1 MADPATP
8 TVVYCQRDEMG
19 REVRTFAGVLANE
32 RQTACQ
38 VAASDEMVV
47 ADSSV
52 LWPGMAV
59 CCFGVAEG
67 TYIIA
72 IKDDTHVILSTDATE
87 TATGLTA
94 IFKAFN
100 PCPVSRAGDRGWWR
114 NIISGAAN
122 SVPFY
127 GASATGALTPGG
139 TLSDKG
145 IALIPSFTPAS
156 GNYQGLLKITGM
168 TVKKSDELE
177 DTPALRV
184 KNESWGFWTLVCK
197 GGHISYGPFDPDL
210 DMAFKEEED

>member
-8 TVVYCQRDEMG
+8 TVVYRQCDEMG

-100 PCPVSRAGDRGWWR
+100 PCPVSRTGDRGWWR

-122 SVPFY
+122 SLPLWTLP
-127 GASATGALTPGG
+127 GSAGITPPG

-145 IALIPSFTPAS
+145 VALIPAYTPGS
-156 GNYQGLLKITGM
+156 GPAGYVQMTGV

-177 DTPALRV
+177 DTPTLRV

-197 GGHISYGPFDPDL
+197 GGHVSYGPFDPDL
-210 DMAFKEEED
+210 DIAFKEEEA